1 MNEVLLLLKRSKYT
15 SFLVLTTYRSLKVKK
30 IGRRLYGRKCVHC
43 ERRACSCEQ
52 KSEEDAAWRAAR
64 QQQRALKMS
73 ALVI

>member
-43 ERRACSCEQ
+43 EAGPVVVNKNQ
-52 KSEEDAAWRAAR
+52 KRMQHGGRPGSNKER
-64 QQQRALKMS
+64 
-73 ALVI
+73 